1 MKLTTTRSLV
11 AALGLSLLA
20 QGAWAQSAATVTP
33 ATPATPV
40 QASAAN
46 GAPGSP
52 PAVAPTIAS
61 PNASL
66 ATGSAPAASPASRQG
81 KHGEMSKE
89 AHQQA
94 LIQKLALSPA
104 QKIQYDAAQAA
115 RQDLRKQ
122 KQANAAERKKTMAE
136 QASKDQMDPRAVIEA
151 SKQSRAAMDTK
162 RGIAEQKWLAFWDG
176 LTAEQRKTFTA
187 DMKARQEQHAQKH
200 QGSPRG

>member
-1 MKLTTTRSLV
+1 MKLINTRSLV

-20 QGAWAQSAATVTP
+20 QGAWAQSASAVVP
-33 ATPATPV
+33 ATAAPTSATNAAPAAIPTIAPIATTPN
-40 QASAAN
+40 ATTSA
-46 GAPGSP
+46 GSP
-52 PAVAPTIAS
+52 PS
-61 PNASL
+61 
-66 ATGSAPAASPASRQG
+66 ATTPPRHG
-81 KHGEMSKE
+81 KHGEMGKE
-89 AHQQA
+89 NHQQI
-94 LIQKLALSPA
+94 LIQKLALTPA

-122 KQANAAERKKTMAE
+122 KQANAIARKKTMSD

-151 SKQSRAAMDTK
+151 NKQSRAAMDAK
-162 RGIAEQKWLAFWDG
+162 RTVAEQKWLAFWDG